1 MNSEIL
7 SGASKRRDLNNP
19 TQAKRSVGMKPHIG
33 IYGRTNSGK
42 STLINKLTGQP
53 IAIVSEQAGTTTDP
67 VKKSIEIFGI
77 GPVILIDTAGID
89 DTSALGKQRV
99 EKTYQTLQEIDCAI
113 LVIADN
119 QFGTPEEQLIQ
130 QFQELAVPFI
140 IVNNKVDLTPV
151 DISLSRYIA
160 QATNSN
166 PIAFSA
172 LRDTPQPIV
181 EALKQAIPESAYK
194 RTSMLGGLVQPND
207 VIVLVTPIDDEAP
220 EGRLI
225 LPQVMAIRN
234 ALDNDCICVVLKET
248 NLQQYFDTMPHPD
261 LVVTDSQAFAMVGK
275 IVPQEVP
282 LTSFSILL
290 ARLRGD
296 FENYLKGTPHL
307 SELKDGDKI
316 LMLESC
322 THEISCGDIGR
333 VKLPALIRKFTGKD
347 IQFDYVAG
355 LAPIPNIHQ
364 YAMAIQCGGCVAT
377 RKQLINR
384 TNLAVQAGIP
394 ISNYGMAIAYMTGI
408 FNRAVAVIA
417 INNNTRYKKS

>member
-1 MNSEIL
+1 MS
-7 SGASKRRDLNNP
+7 RDL
-19 TQAKRSVGMKPHIG
+19 KPHIG

-53 IAIVSEQAGTTTDP
+53 IAIVSDQAGTTTDP

-77 GPVILIDTAGID
+77 GPVVLIDTAGID
-89 DTSALGKQRV
+89 DTSELGMQRMD
-99 EKTYQTLQEIDCAI
+99 KTYQTLKEIDCAI

-119 QFGTPEEQLIQ
+119 RFGDPEEQLIA
-130 QFQELAVPFI
+130 QFNEYALPFI
-140 IVNNKVDLTPV
+140 VVNNLFEGIVK
-151 DISLSRYIA
+151 
-160 QATNSN
+160 SN
-166 PIAFSA
+166 VIN
-172 LRDTPQPIV
+172 LNILKEEPQPII
-181 EALKQAIPESAYK
+181 EALKKAIPESAYK
-194 RTSMLGGLVQPND
+194 KSSMLGGIVKPND
-207 VIVLVTPIDDEAP
+207 VVVLVTPIDDEAP

-248 NLQQYFDTMPHPD
+248 NLQQYFDTMPYPD
-261 LVVTDSQAFAMVGK
+261 LVVTDSQAFAMVSK
-275 IVPQEVP
+275 IVPEEVR

-307 SELKDGDKI
+307 AELKDGDKI

-333 VKLPALIRKFTGKD
+333 VKLPALIRKFTGKN

-355 LAPIPNIHQ
+355 LAPIDNINQ

-377 RKQLINR
+377 RKQLLNR
-384 TNLAVQAGIP
+384 TNLAVKAGIP

-408 FNRAVAVIA
+408 FKRATEQL
-417 INNNTRYKKS
+417 IN

>member
-1 MNSEIL
+1 M
-7 SGASKRRDLNNP
+7 ARDL
-19 TQAKRSVGMKPHIG
+19 KPHIG

-53 IAIVSEQAGTTTDP
+53 IAIVSDQAGTTTDP

-89 DTSALGKQRV
+89 DTSKLGKQRV
-99 EKTYQTLQEIDCAI
+99 EKTYQTLKEIDCAI

-119 QFGTPEEQLIQ
+119 QFGEPETKLIEQFKDYDI
-130 QFQELAVPFI
+130 PFVM
-140 IVNNKVDLTPV
+140 VNNLFRGVFKDDAINLNLLN
-151 DISLSRYIA
+151 D
-160 QATNSN
+160 
-166 PIAFSA
+166 
-172 LRDTPQPIV
+172 DPQPIV
-181 EALKQAIPESAYK
+181 DALKQAIPESAYK
-194 RTSMLGGLVQPND
+194 KTSMLGGIVKPNE
-207 VIVLVTPIDDEAP
+207 VVVLVTPIDDEAP

-248 NLQQYFDTMPHPD
+248 NLQQYFDTMPWPD
-261 LVVTDSQAFAMVGK
+261 LVVTDSQAFAMVSK
-275 IVPQEVP
+275 IVPSEVR

-307 SELKDGDKI
+307 SQLQDGDKI

-333 VKLPALIRKFTGKD
+333 VKLPALIRKFTGKN
-347 IQFDYVAG
+347 ILFDYVAG
-355 LAPIPNIHQ
+355 LAPISNIDQ

-377 RKQLINR
+377 RKQLLNR
-384 TNLAVQAGIP
+384 TNLAVKAGIP
-394 ISNYGMAIAYMTGI
+394 ISNYGMAIAYMTGV
-408 FNRAVAVIA
+408 FNRATQIF
-417 INNNTRYKKS
+417 KK

>member
-1 MNSEIL
+1 M
-7 SGASKRRDLNNP
+7 SKSI
-19 TQAKRSVGMKPHIG
+19 TPHIG

-53 IAIVSEQAGTTTDP
+53 IAIVSDQAGTTTDP

-77 GPVILIDTAGID
+77 GPVVLIDTAGID
-89 DTSALGKQRV
+89 DTSELGKQRMD
-99 EKTYQTLQEIDCAI
+99 KTYQTLKEIDCAI

-119 QFGTPEEQLIQ
+119 RFGDPEEQLIA
-130 QFQELAVPFI
+130 QFNEYALPFI
-140 IVNNKVDLTPV
+140 VVNNLFEGVVKSDAINLNILKE
-151 DISLSRYIA
+151 D
-160 QATNSN
+160 
-166 PIAFSA
+166 
-172 LRDTPQPIV
+172 PQPII
-181 EALKQAIPESAYK
+181 EALKKAIPESAYK
-194 RTSMLGGLVQPND
+194 KSSMLGGIVKPND
-207 VIVLVTPIDDEAP
+207 VVVLVTPIDDEAP

-248 NLQQYFDTMPHPD
+248 SLQQYFDTMPNPNI
-261 LVVTDSQAFAMVGK
+261 VVTDSQAFAMVST
-275 IVPQEVP
+275 IVPEEVR

-307 SELKDGDKI
+307 AELKDGDKI

-333 VKLPALIRKFTGKD
+333 VKLPALIRKFTGKN

-355 LAPIPNIHQ
+355 LAPIENINQ
-364 YAMAIQCGGCVAT
+364 YSMAIQCGGCVAT
-377 RKQLINR
+377 RKQLLNR
-384 TNLAVQAGIP
+384 TNLAVKAGIP

-408 FNRAVAVIA
+408 FKRATEQL
-417 INNNTRYKKS
+417 IN

>member
-1 MNSEIL
+1 MS
-7 SGASKRRDLNNP
+7 RDL
-19 TQAKRSVGMKPHIG
+19 KPHIG

-53 IAIVSEQAGTTTDP
+53 IAIVSDQAGTTTDP

-77 GPVILIDTAGID
+77 GPVVLIDTAGID
-89 DTSALGKQRV
+89 DTSELGKQRMD
-99 EKTYQTLQEIDCAI
+99 KTYQTLKEIDCAI

-119 QFGTPEEQLIQ
+119 RFGDPEEQLIA
-130 QFQELAVPFI
+130 QFNEYALPFI
-140 IVNNKVDLTPV
+140 VVNNLFEGIVK
-151 DISLSRYIA
+151 
-160 QATNSN
+160 SN
-166 PIAFSA
+166 VIN
-172 LRDTPQPIV
+172 LNILKEEPQPII
-181 EALKQAIPESAYK
+181 EALKKAIPESAYK
-194 RTSMLGGLVQPND
+194 KSSMLGGIVKPND
-207 VIVLVTPIDDEAP
+207 VVVLVTPIDDEAP

-248 NLQQYFDTMPHPD
+248 NLQQYFDTMPYPD
-261 LVVTDSQAFAMVGK
+261 LVVTDSQAFAMVSK
-275 IVPQEVP
+275 IVPEEVR

-307 SELKDGDKI
+307 AELKDGDKI

-333 VKLPALIRKFTGKD
+333 VKLPALIRKFTGKK

-355 LAPIPNIHQ
+355 LAPIDNINQ

-377 RKQLINR
+377 RKQLLNR
-384 TNLAVQAGIP
+384 TNLAVKAGIP
-394 ISNYGMAIAYMTGI
+394 ISNYGMAIAFLTGI
-408 FNRAVAVIA
+408 FARAILPF
-417 INNNTRYKKS
+417 KSLNH

>member
-1 MNSEIL
+1 M
-7 SGASKRRDLNNP
+7 KRTL
-19 TQAKRSVGMKPHIG
+19 IG

-42 STLINKLTGQP
+42 SSIINKLTGQS

-89 DTSALGKQRV
+89 DTSELGKKRV
-99 EKTYQTLQEIDCAI
+99 EKTYQTLKEIDCAL
-113 LVIADN
+113 LVITGN
-119 QFGTPEEQLIQ
+119 QFGEPETQLIE
-130 QFQELAVPFI
+130 QFKEYAVPFV
-140 IVNNKVDLTPV
+140 IVHNKADETKLEASLQQLIENQYDTKILTFSTLYDNSQVIVD
-151 DISLSRYIA
+151 
-160 QATNSN
+160 
-166 PIAFSA
+166 
-172 LRDTPQPIV
+172 
-181 EALKQAIPESAYK
+181 ALKTAIPESAFTK
-194 RTSMLGGLVQPND
+194 ASMLGGFIKPND
-207 VIVLVTPIDDEAP
+207 VVVLVTPIDDEAP

-225 LPQVMAIRN
+225 LPQVMAIRD

-248 NLQQYFDTMPHPD
+248 NLQQYFDTMPRPD
-261 LVVTDSQAFAMVGK
+261 LVVTDSQVFGYVNK
-275 IVPQEVP
+275 IVPDEVR

-296 FENYLKGTPHL
+296 YENYLKGTPHL

-333 VKLPALIRKFTGKD
+333 VKLPAMIRKFTGKN
-347 IQFDYVAG
+347 IEFDYVAG
-355 LAPIPNIHQ
+355 LSPISNIHQ

-384 TNLAVQAGIP
+384 TNLAVKAGVP
-394 ISNYGMAIAYMTGI
+394 ISNYGMAIAYMTGVLG
-408 FNRAVAVIA
+408 RLEV
-417 INNNTRYKKS
+417 RG

>member
-1 MNSEIL
+1 MP
-7 SGASKRRDLNNP
+7 RDLN
-19 TQAKRSVGMKPHIG
+19 PHIG

-42 STLINKLTGQP
+42 SSIINKLTGQN
-53 IAIVSEQAGTTTDP
+53 IAIVSDQAGTTTDP

-89 DTSALGKQRV
+89 DTSELGKQRV
-99 EKTYQTLQEIDCAI
+99 EKTYQTLKEIDCAI
-113 LVIADN
+113 LVVADN
-119 QFGTPEEQLIQ
+119 HYGEPETQLIEK
-130 QFQELAVPFI
+130 FKEYDVPFVM
-140 IVNNKVDLTPV
+140 VNNLFEGVSRNEAINLNVLKDDLQPV
-151 DISLSRYIA
+151 ID
-160 QATNSN
+160 
-166 PIAFSA
+166 
-172 LRDTPQPIV
+172 
-181 EALKQAIPESAYK
+181 ALKQAIPESAYK
-194 RTSMLGGLVQPND
+194 KTSMLGGIVKPND
-207 VIVLVTPIDDEAP
+207 VVVLVTPIDAEAP

-248 NLQQYFDTMPHPD
+248 NLQQYFDTMPHPN
-261 LVVTDSQAFAMVGK
+261 LVVTDSQAFAMVSK
-275 IVPQEVP
+275 IVPEEVR

-307 SELKDGDKI
+307 AELKDGDKI

-333 VKLPALIRKFTGKD
+333 VKLPNLIRKFTGKN

-355 LAPIPNIHQ
+355 LTPINHIEQ

-377 RKQLINR
+377 RKQLFNR
-384 TNLAVQAGIP
+384 TNLAVKAGIP
-394 ISNYGMAIAYMTGI
+394 ISNYGMAIAFMTGVFNRSIQI
-408 FNRAVAVIA
+408 FN
-417 INNNTRYKKS
+417 K

>member
-1 MNSEIL
+1 MM
-7 SGASKRRDLNNP
+7 AKDL
-19 TQAKRSVGMKPHIG
+19 KPHIG

-42 STLINKLTGQP
+42 STLINKLTGQH
-53 IAIVSEQAGTTTDP
+53 IAIVSDQAGTTTDP
-67 VKKSIEIFGI
+67 VKKSMEIFGI
-77 GPVILIDTAGID
+77 GPVVLIDTAGID
-89 DTSALGKQRV
+89 DTSELGKQRV
-99 EKTYQTLQEIDCAI
+99 EKTYQTLKEVDGAI
-113 LVIADN
+113 LVIADHHY
-119 QFGTPEEQLIQ
+119 GEPETRLIEK
-130 QFQELAVPFI
+130 FKEYDIPFVM
-140 IVNNKVDLTPV
+140 VNNLFEGVSSDEAINLNVLQDDLQPV
-151 DISLSRYIA
+151 
-160 QATNSN
+160 
-166 PIAFSA
+166 
-172 LRDTPQPIV
+172 V
-181 EALKQAIPESAYK
+181 EALKKAIPESAYK
-194 RTSMLGGLVQPND
+194 KTSMLGGIVKPND
-207 VIVLVTPIDDEAP
+207 VVVLVTPIDAEAP

-261 LVVTDSQAFAMVGK
+261 LVVTDSQAFAMVSK
-275 IVPQEVP
+275 IVPETVR

-307 SELKDGDKI
+307 AELKDGDKI

-355 LAPIPNIHQ
+355 LAPIENIEQ

-377 RKQLINR
+377 RKQLLNR
-384 TNLAVQAGIP
+384 TNLAVKAGIP
-394 ISNYGMAIAYMTGI
+394 ISNYGMAIAFMTGV
-408 FNRAVAVIA
+408 FDRVISPF
-417 INNNTRYKKS
+417 KSLNL

>member
-1 MNSEIL
+1 MSIM
-7 SGASKRRDLNNP
+7 AKDL
-19 TQAKRSVGMKPHIG
+19 KPHIG

-42 STLINKLTGQP
+42 STLINKLTGQD
-53 IAIVSEQAGTTTDP
+53 IAIVSDQAGTTTDP

-89 DTSALGKQRV
+89 DTSELGKQRV
-99 EKTYQTLQEIDCAI
+99 EKTYQTLKEIDCAI
-113 LVIADN
+113 LVVADN
-119 QFGTPEEQLIQ
+119 HYGEPEIRLIEK
-130 QFQELAVPFI
+130 FKEYDLPVVM
-140 IVNNKVDLTPV
+140 VNNLFDGVLRNDAVNLNVLKDDLQPV
-151 DISLSRYIA
+151 
-160 QATNSN
+160 
-166 PIAFSA
+166 
-172 LRDTPQPIV
+172 V
-181 EALKQAIPESAYK
+181 EALKKAIPESAYR
-194 RTSMLGGLVQPND
+194 RTSMLGGIVKPND
-207 VIVLVTPIDDEAP
+207 VVVLVTPIDAEAP

-248 NLQQYFDTMPHPD
+248 NLQQYFDTMPYPD
-261 LVVTDSQAFAMVGK
+261 LVVTDSQAFAMVSK
-275 IVPQEVP
+275 IVPEDVR

-307 SELKDGDKI
+307 AELKDGDKI

-333 VKLPALIRKFTGKD
+333 VKLPNLIRKFTGKA

-355 LAPIPNIHQ
+355 LSPINNIEQ

-377 RKQLINR
+377 RKQLFNR
-384 TNLAVQAGIP
+384 TNLAVKAGIP
-394 ISNYGMAIAYMTGI
+394 ISNYGMAIAFMTGI
-408 FNRAVAVIA
+408 FARAIMPF
-417 INNNTRYKKS
+417 KSLNL

>member
-1 MNSEIL
+1 M
-7 SGASKRRDLNNP
+7 AKDL
-19 TQAKRSVGMKPHIG
+19 KPHIG

-89 DTSALGKQRV
+89 DTSSLGKQRV
-99 EKTYQTLQEIDCAI
+99 EKTYQTLKEIDCAI
-113 LVIADN
+113 LVVADN
-119 QFGTPEEQLIQ
+119 RFGEPEQALIGQFNEYAIPY
-130 QFQELAVPFI
+130 I
-140 IVNNKVDLTPV
+140 IVNNLFEGINKNDSININV
-151 DISLSRYIA
+151 
-160 QATNSN
+160 
-166 PIAFSA
+166 
-172 LRDTPQPIV
+172 LRDDPQPII
-181 EALKQAIPESAYK
+181 EALKKAIPESAYK
-194 RTSMLGGLVQPND
+194 KTSMLGGLVKPGD
-207 VIVLVTPIDDEAP
+207 VVVLVTPIDDEAP

-261 LVVTDSQAFAMVGK
+261 LVVTDSQAFAMVSK

-307 SELKDGDKI
+307 AELKDGDKI

-355 LAPIPNIHQ
+355 LTPINNFEQ

-377 RKQLINR
+377 RKQLLNR
-384 TNLAVQAGIP
+384 TNLAVKAGIP
-394 ISNYGMAIAYMTGI
+394 ISNYGMAIAFMTGV
-408 FNRAVAVIA
+408 FNRSIQ
-417 INNNTRYKKS
+417 IFKQ

>member
-1 MNSEIL
+1 M
-7 SGASKRRDLNNP
+7 ARDL
-19 TQAKRSVGMKPHIG
+19 KPHIG

-53 IAIVSEQAGTTTDP
+53 IAIVSDQAGTTTDP

-89 DTSALGKQRV
+89 DTSELGKQRV
-99 EKTYQTLQEIDCAI
+99 EKTYQTLKEIDCAI
-113 LVIADN
+113 LVVADN
-119 QFGTPEEQLIQ
+119 QFGEPEEQLIK
-130 QFQELAVPFI
+130 QFHELAVPFI
-140 IVNNKVDLTPV
+140 MVNNVINGAHRNNVNNVITTLEKSTGAINLDL
-151 DISLSRYIA
+151 
-160 QATNSN
+160 
-166 PIAFSA
+166 
-172 LRDTPQPIV
+172 LRDAPQPIV
-181 EALKQAIPESAYK
+181 EALKKTIPESAYK
-194 RTSMLGGLVQPND
+194 KTSMLGGIVKPND
-207 VIVLVTPIDDEAP
+207 VVVLVTPIDDEAP

-248 NLQQYFDTMPHPD
+248 NLQQYFNTMPWPN
-261 LVVTDSQAFAMVGK
+261 LVVTDSQAFAMVSK

-307 SELKDGDKI
+307 SQLKDGDKI

-333 VKLPALIRKFTGKD
+333 VKLPALIRKFTGKN

-355 LAPIPNIHQ
+355 LAPINNITQ

-377 RKQLINR
+377 RKQLLNR

-408 FNRAVAVIA
+408 FNRATQQL
-417 INNNTRYKKS
+417 NK

>member
-1 MNSEIL
+1 M
-7 SGASKRRDLNNP
+7 AKDL
-19 TQAKRSVGMKPHIG
+19 KPHIG

-42 STLINKLTGQP
+42 STLINKLTGQA
-53 IAIVSEQAGTTTDP
+53 IAIVSSQAGTTTDP

-77 GPVILIDTAGID
+77 GPVVLIDTAGID
-89 DTSALGKQRV
+89 DTSDLGKQRV
-99 EKTYQTLQEIDCAI
+99 EKTYQTLKEIDCAI
-113 LVIADN
+113 LVVADN
-119 QFGTPEEQLIQ
+119 QFGEPETKLIEQFKEYDI
-130 QFQELAVPFI
+130 PFI
-140 IVNNKVDLTPV
+140 MVNNLFKGVFKDDAVNLNLLN
-151 DISLSRYIA
+151 D
-160 QATNSN
+160 
-166 PIAFSA
+166 
-172 LRDTPQPIV
+172 DPQPII
-181 EALKQAIPESAYK
+181 ETLKKAIPESAYK
-194 RTSMLGGLVQPND
+194 KTSMLGGIVKSND
-207 VIVLVTPIDDEAP
+207 VVVLVTPIDDEAP

-261 LVVTDSQAFAMVGK
+261 LVVTDSQAFAMVSK

-296 FENYLKGTPHL
+296 FENYLKGTPYL
-307 SELKDGDKI
+307 SQLKDGDKI

-333 VKLPALIRKFTGKD
+333 VKLPALIRKFTGKN

-355 LAPIPNIHQ
+355 LAPISNINQ

-377 RKQLINR
+377 RKQLLNR
-384 TNLAVQAGIP
+384 TNLAVKAGIP
-394 ISNYGMAIAYMTGI
+394 ISNYGMAIAYMTGV
-408 FNRAVAVIA
+408 FERS
-417 INNNTRYKKS
+417 TSLFPSKF

>member
-1 MNSEIL
+1 MS
-7 SGASKRRDLNNP
+7 RDL
-19 TQAKRSVGMKPHIG
+19 KPHIG

-53 IAIVSEQAGTTTDP
+53 IAIVSDQAGTTTDP

-77 GPVILIDTAGID
+77 GPVVLIDTAGID
-89 DTSALGKQRV
+89 DTSELGKQRMD
-99 EKTYQTLQEIDCAI
+99 KTYQTLKEIDCAI

-119 QFGTPEEQLIQ
+119 QFGDPEEQLIA
-130 QFQELAVPFI
+130 QFNEYALPFI
-140 IVNNKVDLTPV
+140 VVNNLFEGIVK
-151 DISLSRYIA
+151 
-160 QATNSN
+160 SN
-166 PIAFSA
+166 VIN
-172 LRDTPQPIV
+172 LNILKEEPQPII
-181 EALKQAIPESAYK
+181 EALKKAIPESAYK
-194 RTSMLGGLVQPND
+194 KSSMLGGIVKPND
-207 VIVLVTPIDDEAP
+207 VVVLVTPIDDEAP

-248 NLQQYFDTMPHPD
+248 NLQQYFDTMPYPD
-261 LVVTDSQAFAMVGK
+261 LVVTDSQAFAMVSK
-275 IVPQEVP
+275 IVPEEVR

-307 SELKDGDKI
+307 AELKDGDKI

-333 VKLPALIRKFTGKD
+333 VKLPALIRKFTGKN

-355 LAPIPNIHQ
+355 LAPIDNINQ

-377 RKQLINR
+377 RKQLLNR
-384 TNLAVQAGIP
+384 TNLAVKAGIP
-394 ISNYGMAIAYMTGI
+394 ISNYGMAIAFMTGI
-408 FNRAVAVIA
+408 FDRVKIE
-417 INNNTRYKKS
+417 K